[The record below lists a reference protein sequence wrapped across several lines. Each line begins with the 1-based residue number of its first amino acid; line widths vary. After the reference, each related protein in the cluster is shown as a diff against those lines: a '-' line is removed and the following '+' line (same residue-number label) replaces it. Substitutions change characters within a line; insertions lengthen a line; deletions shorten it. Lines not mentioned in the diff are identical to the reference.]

1 MAAAIPGVST
11 SFILGTGAPTQLAGP
26 NDQRRYILI
35 TNNDKVNAAAI
46 AFGTNNGAT
55 ANHHVIQGGGW
66 FEYLVRPGW
75 AIPGDISAIA
85 VSGTPTLSYLEL

>member
-1 MAAAIPGVST
+1 MPAVTPGVST
-11 SFILGTGAPTQLAGP
+11 FLVLGTGAPTQVAGP

-66 FEYLVRPGW
+66 FEYLERPGW
-75 AIPGDISAIA
+75 TNPGDVSAIA